1 MMYIIDSRIYK
12 SLKSVYSYATANN
25 LTIVGMYQ
33 PNRNK
38 HLTIVKIGQ
47 LNQTINEI
55 NFLLNN

>member
-1 MMYIIDSRIYK
+1 MKYIINGRIYR
-12 SLKSVYSYATANN
+12 SLKSVYSYAKANN

-38 HLTIVKIGQ
+38 PLTIVRISQ

-55 NFLLNN
+55 NFLINN